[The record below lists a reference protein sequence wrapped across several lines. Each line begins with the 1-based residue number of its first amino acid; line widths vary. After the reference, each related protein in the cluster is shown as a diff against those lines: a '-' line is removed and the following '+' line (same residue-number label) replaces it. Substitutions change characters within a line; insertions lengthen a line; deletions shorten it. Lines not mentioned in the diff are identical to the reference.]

1 MTILMEGSYR
11 NGLVNATEHMICF
24 CKSEIKKIKESELV
38 PNRFR
43 QITNAGKFN
52 AYNKMLTKLIAKKK
66 TILKRNF

>member
-24 CKSEIKKIKESELV
+24 CESEIKKIKGSELV
-38 PNRFR
+38 PNSFR
-43 QITNAGKFN
+43 QITNGGKLH